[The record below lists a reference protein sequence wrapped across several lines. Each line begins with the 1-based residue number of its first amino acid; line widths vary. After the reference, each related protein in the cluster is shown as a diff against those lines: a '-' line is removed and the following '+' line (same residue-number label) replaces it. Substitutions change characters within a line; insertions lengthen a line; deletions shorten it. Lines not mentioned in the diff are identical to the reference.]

1 MCSCASTLDANC
13 SQHRS
18 WWWAAS
24 CLRTR
29 CEEAYEC
36 SDIQKYRCITFMLQG
51 FSAIPGTS
59 VPHSDVWLLHSVTL
73 TSCHP
78 SNKAQSNL
86 TACFSALSHPS
97 PQISTLKAV
106 TWHYCYCVLLIP
118 ASHSL
123 SLVPSFS
130 SFSLTPP
137 HLSPTLSLLLSPSS
151 QTISCGLSWVT
162 WLILFTGHMA
172 LSQPVRG
179 RKKKHTKK
187 RILGVSLIS
196 WYQTALPPHH
206 PRQHHCLSLVM
217 WRERLGERFL
227 QPHYSVIL

>member
-1 MCSCASTLDANC
+1 MMRSLMGRDELRHVSGLAVRKNMNAQKNTDASHSYWRV
-13 SQHRS
+13 SQLFQAHRFH
-18 WWWAAS
+18 A
-24 CLRTR
+24 LM
-29 CEEAYEC
+29 
-36 SDIQKYRCITFMLQG
+36 SDCYTN
-51 FSAIPGTS
+51 
-59 VPHSDVWLLHSVTL
+59 HSVTL
-73 TSCHP
+73 TSCHQ

-118 ASHSL
+118 ASLSL
-123 SLVPSFS
+123 SLFQLFLPHTGSPFPD
-130 SFSLTPP
+130 SLPP
-137 HLSPTLSLLLSPSS
+137 PLSILTDS
-151 QTISCGLSWVT
+151 ISCGLSWVT

-172 LSQPVRG
+172 LSQQVRG
-179 RKKKHTKK
+179 RKNTHTKK

-196 WYQTALPPHH
+196 WYQPALPPHH

>member
-1 MCSCASTLDANC
+1 MQTVPSIVHDEVSDG
-13 SQHRS
+13 QRR
-18 WWWAAS
+18 AAS
-24 CLRTR
+24 CVRTR
-29 CEEAYEC
+29 CEEEYEC
-36 SDIQKYRCITFMLQG
+36 SDIQKYRCITFMLKG

-73 TSCHP
+73 TSCHQ

-118 ASHSL
+118 ASLSL
-123 SLVPSFS
+123 SYPLSA
-130 SFSLTPP
+130 
-137 HLSPTLSLLLSPSS
+137 LSPSHLLTFPRLSPSS
-151 QTISCGLSWVT
+151 LHPHRLYFLWFVM
-162 WLILFTGHMA
+162 GHLA
-172 LSQPVRG
+172 HSLYGSHGFVSASQG
-179 RKKKHTKK
+179 KKKTHTKK